1 MPKGL
6 ETDARKAPVTDTLTT
21 PDVAITDDENL
32 TTFAELGV
40 PAPIVKALLADGKST
55 AFPIQVDTLPDT
67 LSGRDVLGRG
77 KTGSGKTL
85 AFSIPMAA
93 RLGGKLAGGKRRP
106 GRPLGLVLA
115 PTRELATQID
125 AVLAPMA
132 AAYGMN
138 TTTIFGGVS
147 QNRQVQ
153 ALKQG
158 VDIVVACPGRL
169 EDLMKQGF
177 IKLDAIEMTVLDEAD
192 HMADLGFLPGVT
204 RILKSTPENGQRLLF
219 SATLDNGVDKL
230 VKQFLHNEVLHSV
243 DEANSPVAKMTH
255 HVFETESVETKK
267 ALINTLASG
276 KGRRILFMR
285 TKHHAK
291 KLAKQLT
298 ESGIPAVDL
307 HGNLSQPQRDRNLAA
322 FQDGTARVLVATDV
336 AARGVH
342 VDDIELVIHVDPP
355 TEHKAYLHRSGRT
368 ARAGAEGDVVTL
380 IIPSQR
386 RDVAQMMKKA
396 DIKATP
402 VAVKPDS
409 KEVKALVGEVA
420 AYVKPAPKSERVH
433 EQQGGG
439 RSQGANAQRK
449 RAARQTSDGSP
460 IARKDRSGRP
470 ASDNSAGSDGSARR
484 QGAGSG
490 RGQSAGGRSA
500 QGGRNGG
507 RDGRRDDAPRSGSKS
522 FYSTESGSGS
532 TSAAPARDE
541 RRDERQPRRAQSDGG
556 SSRTNGVRNDQAAF
570 AAEQSGGAPRGGSDR
585 NGGGSRR
592 ASSAGGRPASLKVGS
607 LVRGSSPRGGS
618 AGGRGR

>member
-1 MPKGL
+1 M
-6 ETDARKAPVTDTLTT
+6 TDTL
-21 PDVAITDDENL
+21 ITQDDTEAETEG
-32 TTFAELGV
+32 TTFASLGV
-40 PAPIVKALLADGKST
+40 PAPLVKALAADGKTT

-67 LSGRDVLGRG
+67 LAGRDVLGRG
-77 KTGSGKTL
+77 KTGSGKTI
-85 AFSIPMAA
+85 AFAIPMAA
-93 RLGGKLAGGKRRP
+93 RLGGVLAGGKRRP
-106 GRPLGLVLA
+106 GRPVGLVLA

-125 AVLAPMA
+125 AVLAPLA
-132 AAYGMN
+132 AAYGMK

-147 QNRQVQ
+147 QNRQVA
-153 ALKQG
+153 ALKAG
-158 VDIVVACPGRL
+158 VDIIIACPGRL

-177 IKLDAIEMTVLDEAD
+177 AKLDAIEITVLDEAD

-204 RILKSTPENGQRLLF
+204 RILKATPENGQRLLF

-230 VKQFLHNEVLHSV
+230 VRQFLHNEVLHSV

-255 HVFETESVETKK
+255 HVFETESVDTKK
-267 ALINTLASG
+267 ALIEKLASG

-380 IIPSQR
+380 VIPSQR
-386 RDVAQMMKKA
+386 RDVAAMMKKA
-396 DIKATP
+396 GITAT
-402 VAVKPDS
+402 VTSVKPDS
-409 KEVKALVGEVA
+409 REVNALVGEVA
-420 AYVKPAPKSERVH
+420 AYVKPAPKSER
-433 EQQGGG
+433 QQQQQGGGG

-449 RAARQTSDGSP
+449 RAARQNPDGTP
-460 IARKDRSGRP
+460 IARRDRSGRP
-470 ASDNSAGSDGSARR
+470 ATGG
-484 QGAGSG
+484 QGAGSVSTEG
-490 RGQSAGGRSA
+490 RSGSGARGQRSGGGSRGAGQRGADQRSGGRSGRPA
-500 QGGRNGG
+500 QT
-507 RDGRRDDAPRSGSKS
+507 GSS
-522 FYSTESGSGS
+522 TFYSTESGNAGS
-532 TSAAPARDE
+532 SAPV
-541 RRDERQPRRAQSDGG
+541 RDERQNRRASSDGG
-556 SSRTNGVRNDQAAF
+556 SVRNEQAAF
-570 AAEQSGGAPRGGSDR
+570 AAERSAAPRG

-592 ASSAGGRPASLKVGS
+592 ASSGGGRPSSLKVGS
-607 LVRGSSPRGGS
+607 LVRGSAPK